1 MHYDVKFGQSV
12 VMTLTDV
19 DAAAT
24 LGLALDEA
32 AEHGFQTEGL
42 RSHVVE
48 CDRGD
53 GELKS
58 SPPVEKDA
66 EPPEEEDEYYALNA
80 DEAKEHIRENS
91 DPDILREDIQ
101 REKDHPR
108 YAGGRKGVIDDA
120 EEYLGELTS

>member
-19 DAAAT
+19 DAAA
-24 LGLALDEA
+24 GLATALDEA

-58 SPPVEKDA
+58 APPVEKDE
-66 EPPEEEDEYYALNA
+66 EPEDEYYALNA
-80 DEAKEHIRENS
+80 EEAKEHIRENS

-108 YAGGRKGVIDDA
+108 FDGGRKGVIDDA

>member
-19 DAAAT
+19 DAAAA
-24 LGLALDEA
+24 LGLALNEA
-32 AEHGFQTEGL
+32 AEHGFQTEGM

-48 CDRGD
+48 CDRSAT
-53 GELKS
+53 EK
-58 SPPVEKDA
+58 PVEI
-66 EPPEEEDEYYALNA
+66 DEYFALNA
-80 DEAKEHIRENS
+80 EDAMSHIRENS
-91 DPDILREDIQ
+91 DIDTLKEDIQ

-108 YAGGRKGVIDDA
+108 FKGGRIGVIDDA